1 MMGNDSEYIKK
12 LEQQVLELNTKL
24 EAAESLKSH
33 FISNITNEIV
43 NPFASILG
51 LSTQI
56 LETDQISFDQM
67 KYLASLIHTET
78 FHLDFQLRNIF
89 AAAKIE
95 AGQISPEARVV
106 NVQEMLNEL
115 IELFT
120 LEAGKKNVGIS
131 IDFFVESPESF
142 TWITDIVR
150 LKLVLINFMHNAVK
164 FTHDD
169 TNINVS
175 VSVENEKLVL
185 KIKDEGIGISDEG
198 ISEIFNRFTTVK
210 AGINTAYRGNGLGLS
225 INKALVDILG
235 GEIEIDNKTE
245 QGVIF
250 IITLPQLHSPDE
262 EMGAGTDFLFDDEL
276 IF

>member
-1 MMGNDSEYIKK
+1 MGNDTEYIKK
-12 LEQQVLELNTKL
+12 LEQQVLELNSKL

-95 AGQISPEARVV
+95 AGQIFPEARVV
-106 NVQEMLNEL
+106 NVHEMLNEL
-115 IELFT
+115 IELFA
-120 LEAGKKNVGIS
+120 LEAGKKNIEIS
-131 IDFFVESPESF
+131 IDFSDDISESF
-142 TWITDIVR
+142 TWVTDVVR

-169 TNINVS
+169 TCINVS
-175 VSVENEKLVL
+175 VCTDSDKLVL

-235 GEIEIDNKTE
+235 GDIQIDNKTE

-250 IITLPQLHSPDE
+250 IVSLPQLHNLDE